1 MKITEVTTRTFLHPT
16 TSSHDDLGHPIR
28 GPAHDVYESLLTI
41 GTDEGAA
48 GYSFGASPNLV
59 DQVIAPMLV
68 GNDPFDRERL
78 WQRMAISQ
86 GMIRDFHP
94 QELAAVD
101 LALWDLA
108 GRYLGQPIHKLLGA
122 YRDKVP
128 AYASSPLGTFG
139 GGALDTPEAYA
150 ELAAAC
156 VKRGFKGFKLHT
168 WFPSGPDQEL
178 DPKRDVEA
186 CQAVRDAVG
195 PDIDLMLDCWHF
207 YSREH
212 ALYIGRELDR
222 LGYYWFEEPMDEYSM
237 SSYQWLAEQ
246 LDTPILGPERAQ
258 GNHRVRAEWIK
269 AEACDIVRVALGHEG
284 GLTPAMK
291 TVHLAESFGMAAEPH
306 GPADQCVHLCGATAA
321 AKYLEVGS
329 NPSWE
334 WTTPPWL
341 KSDITLMDADGYVP
355 MPRGPGSGL
364 EIDFDYIDDH
374 AVDPPATL
382 RLQRQK

>member
-1 MKITEVTTRTFLHPT
+1 M
-16 TSSHDDLGHPIR
+16 
-28 GPAHDVYESLLTI
+28 
-41 GTDEGAA
+41 
-48 GYSFGASPNLV
+48 
-59 DQVIAPMLV
+59 
-68 GNDPFDRERL
+68 
-78 WQRMAISQ
+78 
-86 GMIRDFHP
+86 
-94 QELAAVD
+94 
-101 LALWDLA
+101 
-108 GRYLGQPIHKLLGA
+108 
-122 YRDKVP
+122 
-128 AYASSPLGTFG
+128 
-139 GGALDTPEAYA
+139 
-150 ELAAAC
+150 
-156 VKRGFKGFKLHT
+156 
-168 WFPSGPDQEL
+168 L

-186 CQAVRDAVG
+186 CEAVRDAVG
-195 PDIDLMLDCWHF
+195 PDIDLMLDSWHF

-269 AEACDIVRVALGHEG
+269 AGACDIVRVAVGHEG
-284 GLTPAMK
+284 GITPAMK

-334 WTTPPWL
+334 WTPPPWL

-355 MPRGPGSGL
+355 MPPGPGSGL

>member
-1 MKITEVTTRTFLHPT
+1 
-16 TSSHDDLGHPIR
+16 
-28 GPAHDVYESLLTI
+28 
-41 GTDEGAA
+41 
-48 GYSFGASPNLV
+48 
-59 DQVIAPMLV
+59 
-68 GNDPFDRERL
+68 
-78 WQRMAISQ
+78 
-86 GMIRDFHP
+86 MIRDFHP

-186 CQAVRDAVG
+186 CEAVRDAVG

-269 AEACDIVRVALGHEG
+269 AGACDIVRVAVGHEG
-284 GLTPAMK
+284 GITPAMK

-334 WTTPPWL
+334 WDAGALAQVGRHRDGRGWL
-341 KSDITLMDADGYVP
+341 RADATGAGLRAGDRLRLHRR
-355 MPRGPGSGL
+355 PRGRAARDAAPSARSRL
-364 EIDFDYIDDH
+364 VHTDASPASDRRAKLAEI
-374 AVDPPATL
+374 PSTG
-382 RLQRQK
+382 